1 VDKFVHVSET
11 FGDNASL
18 ADILAAL

>member
-11 FGDNASL
+11 FGDNAAISDL
-18 ADILAAL
+18 LKAI